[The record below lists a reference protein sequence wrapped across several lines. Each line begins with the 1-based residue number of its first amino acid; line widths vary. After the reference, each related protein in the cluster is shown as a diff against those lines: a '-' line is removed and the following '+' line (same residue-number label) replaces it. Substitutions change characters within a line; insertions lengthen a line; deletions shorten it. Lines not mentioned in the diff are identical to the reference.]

1 MATERLPMRSIR
13 EILRQKLELKRT
25 NREIHAATGASL
37 GKVGA
42 VCSRCQKLKLSWA
55 DIATVSDEQLELK
68 FYGPKLS
75 SSAPRPTPNW
85 LEVHTELKRPGVTLE
100 LLHIEYL
107 EQHPEDGYR
116 YSRYCGLYEKWLKR
130 QRLSMRQ
137 VHRAGEKLFVDYSG
151 KKLSVV
157 DAQTGEV
164 REVELYVAV
173 LGASS
178 YIYAEATWS
187 QSVMDFVAST
197 TRTFEFLGGAPA
209 AVIPDCLKSAVTKAS
224 RYESLLNRTYEE
236 MAAHYGTVVMPARPY
251 RPKDKA
257 KVEVSVQVVQRWILA
272 RLRNRVFHSLGEVN
286 AAVAELVDKVNAR
299 VMRQY
304 GKSRRQLFDEL
315 DRPALKALPGD
326 RYEAAEWKDVG
337 INIDYHVDVFG
348 HFYSV
353 PHALRQ
359 EEERLDARAT
369 STTVEL
375 FFRGRCIA
383 VHARSYVKGGHTTV
397 SEHMPKSHRAHAEW
411 TPSRFL
417 QWAGEIGPK
426 TCELIAAILDERPHP
441 EMGYRSCLGI
451 LRLSKKYG
459 AERLEKASAR
469 AVRVRAR
476 SYRHLETIL
485 EKGLEDAPLPG
496 ESAPAPAAPL
506 LHENLR
512 GPDYYH

>member
-1 MATERLPMRSIR
+1 MV
-13 EILRQKLELKRT
+13 
-25 NREIHAATGASL
+25 
-37 GKVGA
+37 GKVT
-42 VCSRCQKLKLSWA
+42 SRFEKLKLSWA
-55 DIATVSDEQLELK
+55 DIEAMTDEQLELK
-68 FYGPKLS
+68 LYGPKLS
-75 SSAPRPTPNW
+75 STAARPTPNW

-107 EQHPEDGYR
+107 EAHPDDGYR
-116 YSRYCGLYEKWLKR
+116 YSRYCQLYEKWLKR

-151 KKLSVV
+151 KKLGVV

-164 REVELYVAV
+164 REAELFVAV
-173 LGASS
+173 MGASS
-178 YIYAEATWS
+178 YIYAEATWT
-187 QSVMDFVAST
+187 QSVLDFVAST
-197 TRTFEFLGGAPA
+197 TRTFAFLGGAPA
-209 AVIPDCLKSAVTKAS
+209 SVIPDCLRSAVTKAS

-236 MAAHYGTVVMPARPY
+236 MARHYGTVVMPARPY
-251 RPKDKA
+251 KPKDKA

-286 AAVAELVDKVNAR
+286 AAVAELVDAVNER
-299 VMRQY
+299 VMKQY

-315 DRPALKALPGD
+315 DKPALKPLPAD
-326 RYEAAEWKDVG
+326 RYEAAEWKTVS

-359 EEERLDARAT
+359 EDEPIEARAT

-375 FFRGRCIA
+375 FFRNRPVA
-383 VHARSYVKGGHTTV
+383 AHARSYVMGKHTTL
-397 SEHMPKSHRAHAEW
+397 SEHMPKAHRAHAEW
-411 TPSRFL
+411 SPSRFL
-417 QWAGEIGPK
+417 QWASEVGPK
-426 TCELIAAILDERPHP
+426 TRELIAAILDERPHP

-451 LRLSKKYG
+451 LRLSKTYG

-476 SYRHLETIL
+476 SYRHLATIL

-496 ESAPAPAAPL
+496 ESAPVPAPL

-512 GPDYYH
+512 GPGYYH